1 MKRIFTLATILLFSG
16 LCQAQLAIG
25 ENAPFRLGKN
35 TKSSEEVIIQD
46 YAGKVSVIMFWASWC
61 DYCYKTLPAMEA
73 LQEQLGLS
81 SLQVIAIAVKDE
93 PKTVNKIIA
102 EMKNLSM
109 ISSADKT
116 GKVAESFGDD
126 YMPNVWVI
134 NRTGKIAGH
143 MAVKDDNDL
152 IKAIKMIE
160 SAVKSK

>member
-1 MKRIFTLATILLFSG
+1 MKRILTLAVILLFSG

-35 TKSSEEVIIQD
+35 AKSGDEVIIQD
-46 YAGKVSVIMFWASWC
+46 YAGKVTVVMFWATWC

-73 LQEQLGLS
+73 LQEQLGTS
-81 SLQVIAIAVKDE
+81 NIQVISIAVKDE
-93 PKTVNKIIA
+93 SKVVNKITA
-102 EMKNLSM
+102 EMKELSM
-109 ISSADKT
+109 ISSVDKT
-116 GKVAESFGDD
+116 GKVAESFGDQ

-134 NRTGKIAGH
+134 NHAGKVAGH

-160 SAVKSK
+160 SAVRAK

>member
-1 MKRIFTLATILLFSG
+1 MKRILTLAVILLFSG

-35 TKSSEEVIIQD
+35 ATSGDEVIIQD
-46 YAGKVSVIMFWASWC
+46 YAGKVTVVMFWATWC

-73 LQEQLGLS
+73 LQEQLGTS
-81 SLQVIAIAVKDE
+81 NIQVISIAVKDE
-93 PKTVNKIIA
+93 SKVVNKITA
-102 EMKNLSM
+102 EMKELSM
-109 ISSADKT
+109 ISSVDKT
-116 GKVAESFGDD
+116 GKVAESFGDQ

-134 NRTGKIAGH
+134 NHAGKVAGH

-160 SAVKSK
+160 SAVRAK

>member
-1 MKRIFTLATILLFSG
+1 MKHIFMLSAILLYSG

-35 TKSSEEVIIQD
+35 ATSGDEVIIQD
-46 YAGKVSVIMFWASWC
+46 YAGKVTVVMFWATWC

-73 LQEQLGLS
+73 LQEQLGTS
-81 SLQVIAIAVKDE
+81 NIQVISIAVKDE
-93 PKTVNKIIA
+93 SKVVNKITA
-102 EMKNLSM
+102 EMKELSM
-109 ISSADKT
+109 ISSVDKT
-116 GKVAESFGDD
+116 GKVAESFGDQ

-134 NRTGKIAGH
+134 NHAGKVAGH

-160 SAVKSK
+160 SAVRAK